1 LSANGSVHVI
11 PKDNTFQTAS
21 PRWGFLLSLLE
32 NTFQT
37 MKKTILLVSIALI
50 SIATS
55 AQLAIKY
62 TPLVFL
68 RNMKYT
74 VHAEYM
80 IPNSPRI
87 SVALGFSQNLIPKS
101 SGLENMGGGTYFQQ
115 NLDNSNAGISL
126 DPEVRM
132 YTRKNMEGFYFGLYS
147 SQRFSG
153 SQLDEYTDYL
163 MDPVDSTYYYAN
175 PTGGF
180 QNLNTRVSIYGAQI
194 GYQKFQGKNDR
205 FVIDVYAGG
214 GTKITSRK
222 YTDGNSMLTGGFTNS
237 VRNGVALRLNF
248 SIGFLLS
255 KGDESKSPQ

>member
-1 LSANGSVHVI
+1 MKKSLLLFSIVLFTLSA
-11 PKDNTFQTAS
+11 
-21 PRWGFLLSLLE
+21 
-32 NTFQT
+32 
-37 MKKTILLVSIALI
+37 
-50 SIATS
+50 S
-55 AQLAIKY
+55 AQFAIKY
-62 TPLVFL
+62 TPIVFF

-87 SVALGFSQNLIPKS
+87 SVAMGFSQNLVPKS
-101 SGLENMGGGTYFQQ
+101 SGLENLAGGTYFQQ
-115 NLDNSNAGISL
+115 NTDNSNAGISL
-126 DPEVRM
+126 DPEVRI

-147 SQRFSG
+147 SQRFS
-153 SQLDEYTDYL
+153 SNQLDEYTDYL
-163 MDPVDSTYYYAN
+163 MDPADSTYYYAN

-205 FVIDVYAGG
+205 FIIDVYAGG

-222 YTDGNSMLTGGFTNS
+222 YTDGNSMLTGGFDNS
-237 VRNGVALRLNF
+237 VKSGIALRLNF

>member
-1 LSANGSVHVI
+1 
-11 PKDNTFQTAS
+11 
-21 PRWGFLLSLLE
+21 
-32 NTFQT
+32 
-37 MKKTILLVSIALI
+37 MKKTILLFSIVLA
-50 SIATS
+50 SFASS
-55 AQLAIKY
+55 AQFAIKY
-62 TPLVFL
+62 TPIVFF

-87 SVALGFSQNLIPKS
+87 SVALGFSKNLLPKS
-101 SGLENMGGGTYFQQ
+101 SGLDSLAGGTYFQQ
-115 NLDNSNAGISL
+115 NTTNSNAGFSL

-147 SQRFSG
+147 SQRFS
-153 SQLDEYTDYL
+153 SNQLDEYTDYL
-163 MDPVDSTYYYAN
+163 MDPADSTYYYAN

-194 GYQKFQGKNDR
+194 GYQKFQGKDDR
-205 FVIDVYAGG
+205 FIIDVYAGG

-222 YTDGNSMLTGGFTNS
+222 YTAGNSMLTGGFTNS
-237 VRNGVALRLNF
+237 VKNGIALRLNF

-255 KGDESKSPQ
+255 TGEEATLPQ

>member
-1 LSANGSVHVI
+1 
-11 PKDNTFQTAS
+11 
-21 PRWGFLLSLLE
+21 
-32 NTFQT
+32 
-37 MKKTILLVSIALI
+37 MKKIILLVSIALV
-50 SIATS
+50 SFAAS

-62 TPLVFL
+62 TPLVFF

-101 SGLENMGGGTYFQQ
+101 SGLDNYGGGTYFQQ
-115 NLDNSNAGISL
+115 NLNNSNAGFSL

-132 YTRKNMEGFYFGLYS
+132 YTRKNMEGLYFGLYS
-147 SQRFSG
+147 SQRFS
-153 SQLDEYTDYL
+153 SSSLDEYADYL
-163 MDPVDSTYYYAN
+163 MDPADSTYYYAN
-175 PTGGF
+175 PTGGV

-194 GYQKFQGKNDR
+194 GYQKFLGAEDR
-205 FVIDVYAGG
+205 FIFDFYAGG
-214 GTKITSRK
+214 GTKLTSRK
-222 YTDGNSMLTGGFTNS
+222 YSNGNNLLLGGYENS
-237 VRNGVALRLNF
+237 VKSGVALRLNF

>member
-1 LSANGSVHVI
+1 MKKSLLLFSVVLFTLSA
-11 PKDNTFQTAS
+11 
-21 PRWGFLLSLLE
+21 
-32 NTFQT
+32 
-37 MKKTILLVSIALI
+37 
-50 SIATS
+50 S
-55 AQLAIKY
+55 AQFAIKY
-62 TPLVFL
+62 TPIVFF

-101 SGLENMGGGTYFQQ
+101 SGLDNNGGGTYFQQ
-115 NLDNSNAGISL
+115 NLDNSNAGFSL
-126 DPEVRM
+126 DPEVRI

-147 SQRFSG
+147 SQRFSS

-163 MDPVDSTYYYAN
+163 MDPADSTYYYAN

-194 GYQKFQGKNDR
+194 GYQKFQGKDDR
-205 FVIDVYAGG
+205 FIIDVYAGG

-222 YTDGNSMLTGGFTNS
+222 YTDGNSLLAGGYVNE
-237 VRNGVALRLNF
+237 VKNGIALRLNF

-255 KGDESKSPQ
+255 SGNSSR

>member
-1 LSANGSVHVI
+1 
-11 PKDNTFQTAS
+11 
-21 PRWGFLLSLLE
+21 
-32 NTFQT
+32 
-37 MKKTILLVSIALI
+37 MKKSILFFSIVFI
-50 SIATS
+50 SLAAS

-87 SVALGFSQNLIPKS
+87 SVALGFSENLVPKS
-101 SGLENMGGGTYFQQ
+101 SGLENFGGGTYFQR
-115 NLDNSNAGISL
+115 NLDKGNAGFSI

-132 YTRKNMEGFYFGLYS
+132 YTRKNMEGLYFGLYS
-147 SQRFSG
+147 SQRFS
-153 SQLDEYTDYL
+153 SNQLDEYTDYL

-205 FVIDVYAGG
+205 FIIDVYAGG

-222 YTDGNSMLTGGFTNS
+222 YSDGNSMLVGGFTNS
-237 VRNGVALRLNF
+237 VRNGIALRLNF
-248 SIGFLLS
+248 SIGYLLS
-255 KGDESKSPQ
+255 TGNGSRSPQ

>member
-1 LSANGSVHVI
+1 MKKSLLLFSVVLFTLSA
-11 PKDNTFQTAS
+11 
-21 PRWGFLLSLLE
+21 
-32 NTFQT
+32 
-37 MKKTILLVSIALI
+37 
-50 SIATS
+50 S
-55 AQLAIKY
+55 AQFAIKY
-62 TPLVFL
+62 TPIVFF

-101 SGLENMGGGTYFQQ
+101 SGLDNNGGGTYFQQ

-126 DPEVRM
+126 DPEVRI

-147 SQRFSG
+147 SQRFSS

-163 MDPVDSTYYYAN
+163 MDPADSTYYYAN

-194 GYQKFQGKNDR
+194 GYQKFQGKDDR
-205 FVIDVYAGG
+205 FIIDVYAGG

-222 YTDGNSMLTGGFTNS
+222 YTGGNSLLAGGYVNE
-237 VRNGVALRLNF
+237 VKNGIALRLNF

>member
-1 LSANGSVHVI
+1 MKKSLLLFSIVLLTLSA
-11 PKDNTFQTAS
+11 
-21 PRWGFLLSLLE
+21 
-32 NTFQT
+32 
-37 MKKTILLVSIALI
+37 
-50 SIATS
+50 S
-55 AQLAIKY
+55 AQFAIKY
-62 TPLVFL
+62 TPIVFF

-87 SVALGFSQNLIPKS
+87 SVAMGFSQNLVPKS
-101 SGLENMGGGTYFQQ
+101 SGLENLAGGTYFQQ
-115 NLDNSNAGISL
+115 NTDNSNAGISL
-126 DPEVRM
+126 DPEVRI

-147 SQRFSG
+147 SQRFS
-153 SQLDEYTDYL
+153 SNQLDEYNDYL
-163 MDPVDSTYYYAN
+163 MDPADSTYYYAN

-194 GYQKFQGKNDR
+194 GYQKFQGKDDR
-205 FVIDVYAGG
+205 FIIDVYAGG

-237 VRNGVALRLNF
+237 VKNGIALRLNF

-255 KGDESKSPQ
+255 KGDESR

>member
-1 LSANGSVHVI
+1 MKKSLLLFSIVLFTLSA
-11 PKDNTFQTAS
+11 
-21 PRWGFLLSLLE
+21 
-32 NTFQT
+32 
-37 MKKTILLVSIALI
+37 
-50 SIATS
+50 S
-55 AQLAIKY
+55 AQFAIKY
-62 TPLVFL
+62 TPIVFF

-87 SVALGFSQNLIPKS
+87 SVAMGFSQNLVPKS
-101 SGLENMGGGTYFQQ
+101 SGLENLAGGTYFQQ
-115 NLDNSNAGISL
+115 NTDNSNAGISL
-126 DPEVRM
+126 DPEVRI

-147 SQRFSG
+147 SQRFS
-153 SQLDEYTDYL
+153 SNQLDEYNDYL
-163 MDPVDSTYYYAN
+163 MDPADSTYYYAN

-194 GYQKFQGKNDR
+194 GYQKFQGKDDR
-205 FVIDVYAGG
+205 FIIDVYAGG

-237 VRNGVALRLNF
+237 VKNGIALRLNF

-255 KGDESKSPQ
+255 KGDESISPQ

>member
-1 LSANGSVHVI
+1 
-11 PKDNTFQTAS
+11 
-21 PRWGFLLSLLE
+21 
-32 NTFQT
+32 
-37 MKKTILLVSIALI
+37 MKKTILLISIALV
-50 SIATS
+50 SFAAS

-87 SVALGFSQNLIPKS
+87 SVALGFSQNLFPKS
-101 SGLENMGGGTYFQQ
+101 SGLENMAGGTYFQQ

-147 SQRFSG
+147 SQRFS
-153 SQLDEYTDYL
+153 SNQLDEFTDYYQ
-163 MDPVDSTYYYAN
+163 DPQDTTTYIYAN

-180 QNLNTRVSIYGAQI
+180 QNLDTRVSIYGAQI

-205 FVIDVYAGG
+205 FIIDVYAGG

-222 YTDGNSMLTGGFTNS
+222 YTDGNSMLVGGFTNS
-237 VRNGVALRLNF
+237 VKNGAALRLNI

>member
-1 LSANGSVHVI
+1 MKKSLLLFSIVLFTLSA
-11 PKDNTFQTAS
+11 
-21 PRWGFLLSLLE
+21 
-32 NTFQT
+32 
-37 MKKTILLVSIALI
+37 
-50 SIATS
+50 S
-55 AQLAIKY
+55 AQFAIKY
-62 TPLVFL
+62 TPIVFF

-87 SVALGFSQNLIPKS
+87 SVALGFSQNLVPKS
-101 SGLENMGGGTYFQQ
+101 SGLENLAGGTYFQQ

-132 YTRKNMEGFYFGLYS
+132 YTRRNMEGFYFGLYS
-147 SQRFSG
+147 SQRFSS

-163 MDPVDSTYYYAN
+163 MDPADSTYYYAN

-180 QNLNTRVSIYGAQI
+180 QDLNTRVSIYGAQI
-194 GYQKFQGKNDR
+194 GYQKLQGKDDR
-205 FVIDVYAGG
+205 FIIDVYAGG

-222 YTDGNSMLTGGFTNS
+222 YSDGNSMLAGGYVNQVKNS
-237 VRNGVALRLNF
+237 IALRLNF

-255 KGDESKSPQ
+255 KGDESISPQ

>member
-1 LSANGSVHVI
+1 M
-11 PKDNTFQTAS
+11 KK
-21 PRWGFLLSLLE
+21 SLLL
-32 NTFQT
+32 F
-37 MKKTILLVSIALI
+37 SIVLA
-50 SIATS
+50 SFAAS
-55 AQLAIKY
+55 AQFAIKY
-62 TPLVFL
+62 TPIVFF

-101 SGLENMGGGTYFQQ
+101 SGLDNLAGGTYFSQ
-115 NLDNSNAGISL
+115 NLDNSNAGFSL

-147 SQRFSG
+147 SQRFSS
-153 SQLDEYTDYL
+153 SQLDEYNDYL

-194 GYQKFQGKNDR
+194 GYQKFQGKDDR
-205 FVIDVYAGG
+205 FIIDVYAGG

-222 YTDGNSMLTGGFTNS
+222 YTNGNSLLAGGYVNE
-237 VRNGVALRLNF
+237 VKNGIALRLNF

>member
-1 LSANGSVHVI
+1 MKKSLLLFSVVLFTLSA
-11 PKDNTFQTAS
+11 
-21 PRWGFLLSLLE
+21 
-32 NTFQT
+32 
-37 MKKTILLVSIALI
+37 
-50 SIATS
+50 S
-55 AQLAIKY
+55 AQFAIKY
-62 TPLVFL
+62 TPIVFF

-101 SGLENMGGGTYFQQ
+101 SGQYASVAPMGNYFEQ

-147 SQRFSG
+147 SQRFSS

-163 MDPVDSTYYYAN
+163 MDPADSTYYYAN

-194 GYQKFQGKNDR
+194 GYQKFQGKDDR
-205 FVIDVYAGG
+205 FIIDVYAGG

-222 YTDGNSMLTGGFTNS
+222 YSDGNSMLSGGYVNEVKNS
-237 VRNGVALRLNF
+237 IALRLNF

-255 KGDESKSPQ
+255 KGDESR

>member
-1 LSANGSVHVI
+1 
-11 PKDNTFQTAS
+11 
-21 PRWGFLLSLLE
+21 
-32 NTFQT
+32 
-37 MKKTILLVSIALI
+37 MKKIILLFSIVLA
-50 SIATS
+50 SFAAS
-55 AQLAIKY
+55 AQFAIKY
-62 TPLVFL
+62 TPIVFF

-101 SGLENMGGGTYFQQ
+101 TGLVNSAGGTYFQQ

-147 SQRFSG
+147 SQRFSS

-163 MDPVDSTYYYAN
+163 MDPADSTYYYAN

-180 QNLNTRVSIYGAQI
+180 QDLNTRVSIYGAQI
-194 GYQKFQGKNDR
+194 GYQKLQGKDDR
-205 FVIDVYAGG
+205 FIIDVYAGG

-222 YTDGNSMLTGGFTNS
+222 YSDGNSLLAGGYVNEVKNS
-237 VRNGVALRLNF
+237 IALRLNF

-255 KGDESKSPQ
+255 KGDESR